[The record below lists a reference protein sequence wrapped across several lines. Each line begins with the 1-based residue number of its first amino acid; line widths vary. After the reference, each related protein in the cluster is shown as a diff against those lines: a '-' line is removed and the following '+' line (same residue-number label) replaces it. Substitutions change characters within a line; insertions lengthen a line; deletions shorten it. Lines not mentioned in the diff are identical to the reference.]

1 MSANHRLTY
10 PTKRPALIL
19 ALLLGVALLTPGLA
33 FADTPPSVE
42 ALKKNPGALLA
53 ALDKR
58 HNHYPTQKWDFEM
71 VITPSS
77 GAVRT
82 VTFNVWQ
89 KGTKRLVRFTGPGD
103 IKGMSV
109 LSRGSNKMYVFSPQ
123 TGNARSIA
131 AHAKRQTLLGSDMG
145 FDDMSQLDFAPSYS
159 AVVTKSDATHVW
171 LDLTATSDDANWKKL
186 RLRVDAKHA
195 MIDRIEY
202 LEDGKMVKLQE
213 RTDFAVIDGVPTYK
227 TITVSRP
234 GNRGSTALK
243 MLTQKIGDDI
253 PNRVFT
259 KRSLVRGN

>member
-1 MSANHRLTY
+1 MTVNHELMN
-10 PTKRPALIL
+10 PTKHLL
-19 ALLLGVALLTPGLA
+19 YMLVFALLAPGFA
-33 FADTPPSVE
+33 FADTPPNVD
-42 ALKKNPGALLA
+42 ALKQNPAELLA

-89 KGTKRLVRFTGPGD
+89 KGNRRLVRFTGPGD

-159 AVVTKSDATHVW
+159 AVVTKSDAKHVW
-171 LDLTATSDDANWKKL
+171 LDLTATADDANWKHLK
-186 RLRVDAKHA
+186 LRVDAKHA

-202 LEDGKMVKLQE
+202 LEDGKAMKLQE
-213 RTDFAVIDGVPTYK
+213 RSDFAVIDGVPTYK

-243 MLTQKIGDDI
+243 MLTQKIGEDI
-253 PNRVFT
+253 PNGVFT